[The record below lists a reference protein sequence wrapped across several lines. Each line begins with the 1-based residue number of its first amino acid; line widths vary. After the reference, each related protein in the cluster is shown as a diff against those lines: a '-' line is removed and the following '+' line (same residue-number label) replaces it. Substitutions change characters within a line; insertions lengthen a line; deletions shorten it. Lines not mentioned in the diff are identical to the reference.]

1 MSTDTESQNERL
13 TGRVKWFNSKAGYG
27 FITVC
32 TGEKAGSDIFVHYT
46 SIRVDNTQYKYLVQ
60 GEYVEF
66 CLVKTENET
75 HEFHAVDISGI
86 MGGMIMCETQR
97 QNPVRPVTVRPRR
110 VYVSRDDND
119 AQEAPRTRTRQ
130 RDESGDAEPERE
142 RPRKAAPRRDGPSV
156 DEGGYV
162 RVTRGKP
169 KSSASR

>member
-1 MSTDTESQNERL
+1 MSTESQTERL

-32 TGEKAGSDIFVHYT
+32 DSGDKSGNDIFVHYT

-66 CLVKTENET
+66 SLVKTENET
-75 HEFHAVDISGI
+75 HEFHAVDIAGI
-86 MGGMIMCETQR
+86 KDGLLMCETQH
-97 QNPVRPVTVRPRR
+97 QNPVRQVTI
-110 VYVSRDDND
+110 
-119 AQEAPRTRTRQ
+119 RTRRYTN
-130 RDESGDAEPERE
+130 RDAP
-142 RPRKAAPRRDGPSV
+142 APRRREDEPSVPEDAVRVQRKPAPRSGNTAPTV

-169 KSSASR
+169 KSANNAR